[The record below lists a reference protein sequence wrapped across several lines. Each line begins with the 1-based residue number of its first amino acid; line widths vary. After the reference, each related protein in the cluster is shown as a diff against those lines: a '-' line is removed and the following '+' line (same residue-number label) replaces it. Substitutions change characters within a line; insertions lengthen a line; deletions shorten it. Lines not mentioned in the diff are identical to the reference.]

1 MAQPRIDDQGH
12 AALEMAPRLAKFNA
26 LLDGTEGMREA
37 GRKYLPQYS
46 AETDRSYAVR
56 LQRAV
61 LFNYFARTVQ
71 ALGGRPFSRK
81 LQLKN
86 ADPKIEALYD
96 DIDFQGNNL
105 HVFAQR
111 EFETALAKGICMF
124 LVEYPRVNVANAAE
138 ERALN
143 PRPYW
148 VSVAPENLI
157 AAYTAVNER
166 GEEYITHA
174 RIKSEEIEQVGEWG
188 EQEVERITVYEP
200 DLIRVYREE
209 PRKVAN
215 RKVYRLEDT
224 YINVLGYVP
233 LMVFYAKREEAFV
246 AKSILNDLADK
257 NIEHWQSS
265 SDQRHCLTV
274 ARFPMLG
281 AKGITAKEADGVK
294 LGPTELLASESPT
307 GEFYYIEH
315 TGAALAAGREDLND
329 LKAEMATL
337 ALEAIAPRDR
347 ATATEINQDATPGS
361 SLLMRL
367 ALSFEDLLERALE
380 VSGDWLKLP
389 PEKCGEV
396 ALNTNFDLTG
406 LDAKAMDALIAA
418 RNKGDIDA
426 LTFLSELVRRGILSA
441 DLDIPAVIAQ
451 GMKEADAAAEKA
463 AELAAKSKPATVST
477 KPSQP
482 GAGSTGGKPT
492 E

>member
-1 MAQPRIDDQGH
+1 MAQPRIDDPGH
-12 AALEMAPRLAKFNA
+12 AAAEMAPRLEKFNA

-46 AETDRSYAVR
+46 AETNKSYEVR
-56 LQRAV
+56 RKRAV

-71 ALGGRPFSRK
+71 SLAGRPFSRK
-81 LQLKN
+81 LQLKD
-86 ADPKIEALYD
+86 ADPKIEAMYN

-124 LVEYPRVNVANAAE
+124 LIEYPRVNAANAAE
-138 ERALN
+138 ERRLN

-174 RIKSEEIEQVGEWG
+174 RIQSEEVEQVGEWG
-188 EQEVERITVYEP
+188 EREVKRITVYEP
-200 DLIRVYREE
+200 DLIRIYRAEE
-209 PRKVAN
+209 RKVAG
-215 RKVYRLEDT
+215 RVVYKLENS

-233 LMVFYAKREEAFV
+233 LMVFYAKREEPFV
-246 AKSILNDLADK
+246 AKSILDDLADK

-281 AKGITAKEADGVK
+281 AKGVSAKEADGVK
-294 LGPTELLASESPT
+294 LGPTELLASENPA

-315 TGAALAAGREDLND
+315 TGAALAAGRADLD
-329 LKAEMATL
+329 EIKAEMATL
-337 ALEAIAPRDR
+337 ALETIAPRDR
-347 ATATEINQDATPGS
+347 ATATEINNDAAPGS

-367 ALSFEDLLERALE
+367 ALSFQDLLERALE
-380 VSGDWLKLP
+380 VSGDWMKIA
-389 PEKCGEV
+389 PEKCGEIQ
-396 ALNTNFDLTG
+396 LNTNFDLTG

-426 LTFLSELVRRGILSA
+426 KTFLGELVRRGILSA
-441 DLDIPAVIAQ
+441 DLDI
-451 GMKEADAAAEKA
+451 AAAIEQGGKELEDQMVREAKA
-463 AELAAKSKPATVST
+463 KASVTVT
-477 KPSQP
+477 KQPGTP
-482 GAGSTGGKPT
+482 GAGPSGGKPT